1 MKNLPMKVLIATSEA
16 QPFIKTG
23 GLADVAGTLPIALKK
38 LGVDVRVILP
48 KYRIMNEQYYGKL
61 KKLCN
66 FNIKLGWRSQ
76 YCGIEVYEH
85 KGVTFYFVD
94 NEYYFA
100 RGYVYGGGGNDEA
113 ERFGFFS
120 KAVLEA
126 MPHIDFFPD
135 VLHCNDWQTGM
146 TAALLKLQYKD
157 KKEYSSIRTLFTI
170 HNLRYQG
177 VFERGFADELLSLGK
192 SAFDEK
198 QLEYFGNV
206 NFLKAGLVYADAIS
220 TVSPTYAKE
229 IQTSEHGETL
239 ENVLRARSNVLHG
252 ILNGIDHDEYDPRTD
267 KAIAARYPL
276 KTMRGK
282 AVCRSAL
289 RQELNLTQEG
299 SDAAIIA
306 MVTRLTEQKGMDIV
320 EYAIDELMKRN
331 VQLAILGS
339 GEARYCD
346 VFARAV
352 SKYPGRIA
360 LRFEYNESLAH
371 RFYAGA
377 DMFLMPSAFE
387 PCGLSQMLALRYGT
401 IPIVRETGGLID
413 SIPPYN
419 KITGEGLGFTFA
431 RYDSDDLVGAVD
443 RALDVYFNNTK
454 QWKTMIARALET
466 DYGWE
471 SSARKYIELYNNI

>member
-1 MKNLPMKVLIATSEA
+1 MAMKILIASSEA

-23 GLADVAGTLPIALKK
+23 GLADVAGTLPVALKK
-38 LGVDVRVILP
+38 AGVDVRVILP
-48 KYRIMNEQYYGKL
+48 KYRIMNPEYAGKL
-61 KKLCN
+61 KKVCD
-66 FNIKLGWRSQ
+66 FRIDVGWRNQ
-76 YCGIEVYEH
+76 YCGIETYEH
-85 KGVTFYFVD
+85 KGVLFYFVD

-100 RGYVYGGGGNDEA
+100 RDYVYGGTSNDEA
-113 ERFGFFS
+113 ERFGFFA

-135 VLHCNDWQTGM
+135 VLHLNDWQTGM
-146 TAALLKLQYKD
+146 TAALLKLQYGD
-157 KKEYSSIRTLFTI
+157 KKEYSEIKTLFTI

-177 VFERGFADELLSLGK
+177 VFERGFVDELLSLGK
-192 SAFDEK
+192 SAFDGR

-206 NFLKAGLVYADAIS
+206 NFLKAGIVFADAVS

-229 IQTSEHGETL
+229 IQTKEHGETL
-239 ENVLRARSNVLHG
+239 EDVLKSRKNDLYG
-252 ILNGIDHDEYDPRTD
+252 ILNGIDNDEYNPRTD
-267 KAIAARYPL
+267 RAIAARYPL

-282 AVCRSAL
+282 AICKSTL
-289 RQELNLTQEG
+289 RQELHLTQEG

-320 EYAIDELMKRN
+320 EYAIDEIMQRN

-346 VFARAV
+346 VFMRAV
-352 SKYPGRIA
+352 SKYPGRVA
-360 LRFEYNESLAH
+360 MRFEYNEALAH
-371 RFYAGA
+371 RFYAGS

-387 PCGLSQMLALRYGT
+387 PCGLSQMLALRYGS
-401 IPIVRETGGLID
+401 IPIARETGGLVD

-419 KITGEGLGFTFA
+419 MITGEGLGFTFK
-431 RYDSDDLVGAVD
+431 RYDSEDMVGAID
-443 RALDVYFNNTK
+443 RALTIFFEQPT
-454 QWKTMIARALET
+454 QWKNLVLRALDA

-471 SSARKYIELYNNI
+471 KSAQKYIELYESL